1 MYMYQYIIYI
11 SILPFVISLFH
22 KPYFANKMWRIVH
35 NKDAKIILRK
45 SNIIYSRQNMT
56 LFEEKFQNDK
66 LIILTPGGINGFY
79 MMGTITYISEH
90 YPMDKYIYSGAS
102 AGAWN
107 SLLLSYKYDKNI
119 IINSLI
125 NDKNIF
131 KNQQSFAK
139 TQNAIREHLLN
150 NYINDNFNFSK
161 LFIGVTQYKDCQFH
175 TNIYSDF
182 YSLEDAVQ
190 CCIASSHIPFITNG
204 AFISYSNS
212 LSFDGGFSKNPYISN
227 GHIPFVIKPDMWKNI
242 STNALDIMNKDL
254 RKLYDEGYIDTA
266 KHIDELDEFFK

>member
-1 MYMYQYIIYI
+1 M
-11 SILPFVISLFH
+11 LPVVISLFH
-22 KPYFANKMWRIVH
+22 RPYFANKIWRLVH

-45 SNIIYSRQNMT
+45 HNLIYTQQNMT

-79 MMGTITYISEH
+79 MMGTITYITEH

-107 SLLLSYKYDKNI
+107 SLLLCYKYDKNI

-131 KNQQSFAK
+131 INQQSFAK
-139 TQNAIREHLLN
+139 TQNAIRQHLLD
-150 NYINDNFNFSK
+150 NYISDNFNFSK
-161 LFIGVTQYKDCQFH
+161 LFIGVTQYKNCQFH

-182 YSLEDAVQ
+182 HSLDDAVQ
-190 CCIASSHIPFITNG
+190 CCIASSHIPLITNG
-204 AFISYSNS
+204 AFISYSNM

-227 GHIPFVIKPDMWKNI
+227 GRIPFIIKPDMWKNI
-242 STNALDIMNKDL
+242 STNALDIINKDL
-254 RKLYDEGYIDTA
+254 WKLYKEGYIDSA
-266 KHIDELDEFFK
+266 KHIDELDEFFKDHT